1 MQKHLDIKTVVK
13 FILVTILS
21 IIYLKITE
29 LLAEASTIN
38 RIDNLSDFS
47 LFYFT
52 QLFILIF
59 AIIAYGR
66 VLKKPN

>member
-52 QLFILIF
+52 QLFINIF
-59 AIIAYGR
+59 AIIGYGR
-66 VLKKPN
+66 VLKKLN

>member
-38 RIDNLSDFS
+38 RIDNL
-47 LFYFT
+47 
-52 QLFILIF
+52 
-59 AIIAYGR
+59 
-66 VLKKPN
+66 

>member
-38 RIDNLSDFS
+38 RIDNLSNFS

-52 QLFILIF
+52 QLFINIF
-59 AIIAYGR
+59 AIIGYGR
-66 VLKKPN
+66 VLKKLN